1 MNDDPKG
8 AFPDGEEFRA
18 KGLCGVEHF
27 KDNVCGYAGAE
38 TWCDRSRVRCAALNN
53 LDRFDGVL
61 PAIKEPWEL
70 PKWEILGGSG
80 MLATLLLELPWHFAA
95 LFYALSALMI
105 VPAIRQMVYWRCL
118 HRSSEQDQDTSP

>member
-1 MNDDPKG
+1 MSEISDSP
-8 AFPDGEEFRA
+8 FPACEEFRA

-27 KDNVCGYAGAE
+27 KDRVCGYAGDE
-38 TWCDRSRVRCAALNN
+38 TWCDRSRERCAALNN
-53 LDRFDGVL
+53 LERFDGAL

-80 MLATLLLELPWHFAA
+80 MLATLLLELPWHVAA

-105 VPAIRQMVYWRCL
+105 VPAIRQRVYWRCL